1 MERASSE
8 ATGRRVWGGKLLM
21 NTRVQKVKVAVYSAD
36 PVSSAGLREYVR
48 QSADLELSE
57 DAPQVRIMADEGRLV
72 PVLQN
77 LNEYAGTDVAQILVG
92 ELPSGAVVHAVDAG
106 LRAVLTPRRT
116 DATSLARAVRTVA
129 AGGTLLPPLLVTE
142 LVRHINRVQHE
153 VLVPNGLSTSG
164 LTTRELDVLRLL
176 AEGYDTAEIATKL
189 NWAQRTVKNIVR
201 VLNSRLD
208 LRNRTHLVAWA
219 VRNGLI

>member
-1 MERASSE
+1 MGR
-8 ATGRRVWGGKLLM
+8 TGLRVLGVRLLM
-21 NTRVQKVKVAVYSAD
+21 NTTVQKVKVAVYSAD
-36 PVSSAGLREYVR
+36 PVSSTGLREYVR
-48 QSADLELSE
+48 QSPGLELSQ
-57 DAPQVRIMADEGRLV
+57 DAPQVRIMAYEGRLV
-72 PVLQN
+72 PVLEK

-92 ELPSGAVVHAVDAG
+92 ELPSGSVVHAVDAG
-106 LRAVLTPRRT
+106 LRAVLTPQRT
-116 DATSLARAVRTVA
+116 DAISLARAVRTVA

-142 LVRHINRVQHE
+142 LVRHINRVQNE
-153 VLVPNGLSTSG
+153 ILVPNGLSTSG

-176 AEGYDTAEIATKL
+176 AEGYDTTQISTKL
-189 NWAQRTVKNIVR
+189 NWAERTVKNIVR